1 MCMLF
6 FCYVAIVSLKDYR
19 NNTLLSEQVELHAS
33 VIASRY
39 FEDNVTPGFNS
50 TSDNGPVVQVIA
62 TVTVVGT
69 LLLAIA
75 IIMLIVAFAIIT
87 RTCRKK

>member
-1 MCMLF
+1 MHAF
-6 FCYVAIVSLKDYR
+6 FCYVTYVAIVSLKDYR
-19 NNTLLSEQVELHAS
+19 NNTSLSEQVELHAS

-39 FEDNVTPGFNS
+39 FEENVTPGFNS

-62 TVTVVGT
+62 SVTVVGT

-75 IIMLIVAFAIIT
+75 LIVAFAIIT
-87 RTCRKK
+87 RTCRKR